1 VPNSANNHE
10 FENLSNESSPRRLL
24 RQLIEHAPD
33 AMMVI
38 DDKDKIMVVNRRI
51 EQLFGF
57 ESHIL
62 VGKNPQ
68 GLFPEWT
75 SGLSRAI
82 VNQPLAAG
90 GNVHNMTAYHSNG
103 SESCAEVSFSII
115 TIENHQFVVAGIRET
130 TPNSLARHKLETI
143 NQELIETNEKLQSLS
158 VTDPLTEVLNR
169 RGLENVLIREIS
181 YSNRNKTDL
190 LAVIVDLDDFKSI
203 NDNNGHATGDRV
215 LRQVAQVLKS
225 GLRTIDWIGR
235 VGGDEFLILLPN
247 TSLTVGIVVA
257 ERICASLTRSEIANL
272 RGRSKVTASLGLV
285 QLPGHTST
293 IEEVLELTTSSLK
306 ASKESGKNQVNFE
319 GDNVFSRSSQ
329 NQSAHMRANETSII
343 TSQTDF
349 SVDSKR
355 VGFDDEN

>member
-1 VPNSANNHE
+1 MPNSANNHE

-38 DDKDKIMVVNRRI
+38 DDKDRIMVVNRRI

-57 ESHIL
+57 ESQTL
-62 VGKNPQ
+62 VGQNPQ

-75 SGLSRAI
+75 SSLSRAI
-82 VNQPLAAG
+82 VNQPLEAG
-90 GNVHNMTAYHSNG
+90 GNVHNMTAYHIDG
-103 SESCAEVSFSII
+103 SESCAEVSFSTI
-115 TIENHQFVVAGIRET
+115 TIDNHQFVVAGIRET

-203 NDNNGHATGDRV
+203 NDNDGHATGDRV

-257 ERICASLTRSEIANL
+257 ERICASLTRSEISKL

-285 QLPGHTST
+285 QLPAHTST

-319 GDNVFSRSSQ
+319 GDSVFSPSSQ
-329 NQSAHMRANETSII
+329 NQNAHMRANDTSII

-355 VGFDDEN
+355 VGVDDEN

>member
-1 VPNSANNHE
+1 MTNSANNLE
-10 FENLSNESSPRRLL
+10 FSNLSNESSPRRLL

-38 DDKDKIMVVNRRI
+38 DDKDRIMVVNRRV

-57 ESHIL
+57 EAQIL
-62 VGKNPQ
+62 FGQNPR

-75 SGLSRAI
+75 PGLSRAI
-82 VNQPLAAG
+82 VSQPIASG
-90 GNVHNMTAYHSNG
+90 GNVHNMTAIHSDG
-103 SESCAEVSFSII
+103 SESCAEVSFSNI
-115 TIENHQFVVAGIRET
+115 TIDNHQFVVAGIRET
-130 TPNSLARHKLETI
+130 TPNSLARQELETI
-143 NQELIETNEKLQSLS
+143 NLELIETNERLQSLS

-169 RGLENVLIREIS
+169 RGLENVLVREIS
-181 YSNRNKTDL
+181 YSNRNNTEL
-190 LAVIVDLDDFKSI
+190 LAIIVDLDDFKSI
-203 NDNNGHATGDRV
+203 NDVDGHATGDRV
-215 LRQVAQVLKS
+215 LRQVALVLKS

-257 ERICASLTRSEIANL
+257 ERICASLTRKEITDL

-285 QLPGHTST
+285 QLPAHTST

-319 GDNVFSRSSQ
+319 GANVFSRSSQ
-329 NQSAHMRANETSII
+329 NQNVNLRQSEPSIR

-349 SVDSKR
+349 SVGSKR
-355 VGFDDEN
+355 GGFEEEN